1 MSEFDQLYREVI
13 LDHYKNPRGHGLL
26 EHADAEA
33 EGQNPLCGDEVS
45 IYVAFGEDGDT
56 IDAVKVS
63 GRGCA
68 ISQAATSM
76 LTELVQGRSASEVAS
91 LPRDE
96 LLDEIGIP
104 LTPVRLKCALL
115 GLSTLKLA
123 LHKAKGT
130 PLPEEWAGASG
141 DRDLKLRV
149 GALDVG
155 PDGDRRR
162 RS

>member
-1 MSEFDQLYREVI
+1 VSEFDQLYREVI

-45 IYVAFGEDGDT
+45 IYVAFGEDGET
-56 IDAVKVS
+56 IDEVKFS

-76 LTELVQGRSASEVAS
+76 LTELVQGRSAHEVAT

-130 PLPEEWAGASG
+130 PLPEEWAGAAA
-141 DRDLKLRV
+141 DLELK
-149 GALDVG
+149 
-155 PDGDRRR
+155 
-162 RS
+162 